1 MLQHSYRNQNFWL
14 VRESLHHA
22 ASSLMKVMSDTADG
36 NVAAGEGY
44 QALNE
49 TKLFSPIRREFVVER
64 YGIALASAALAIV
77 LRWIFDP
84 LLGHVAFYVTVYA
97 AVAFCSIVCGYA
109 PAIVSAI
116 VGFLGVFYFFV
127 DPRYSL
133 TPSRPSEIHG
143 IVGWFLVCAVL
154 IVLGETHR
162 KQQFRLRQSI
172 AAMTSE
178 ASERQRAEAA
188 LQRTHDLLE
197 SRVIERTR
205 QLTLTLNHLERE
217 VIERKR
223 AEEQLRQLS
232 VRLMTLQDEER
243 RHIARDLHDTTGQT
257 LAAMKMTTAL
267 IQRTAVGPEMHRL
280 LDDLN
285 ALTDEAVQEIRTTS
299 YLLHP
304 PLLDEA
310 GIASA
315 VQWFVEGFSK
325 RSGIQVHCEIAE
337 NLQRPPRNH
346 ELVLFRVLQ
355 ESLTNVHRHSG
366 ASAATVKL
374 NVNADHFVLEITD
387 NGTGIPKEC
396 IKRFHED
403 GHGTGVGLVGMRE
416 RVHELG
422 GHLDIQS
429 NPDGTTVSVA
439 LPAIMAKS
447 QRVSLGTSVA

>member
-1 MLQHSYRNQNFWL
+1 
-14 VRESLHHA
+14 
-22 ASSLMKVMSDTADG
+22 MSDTASG
-36 NVAAGEGY
+36 NVAAGERH
-44 QALNE
+44 QALN
-49 TKLFSPIRREFVVER
+49 TVRFFSPIRREFLIER
-64 YGIALASAALAIV
+64 YGIALATAALAII

-84 LLGHVAFYVTVYA
+84 LLGHVAFYVTVYV

-116 VGFLGVFYFFV
+116 VGFLGIFYFFV

-133 TPSRPSEIHG
+133 SPTRPAEIHG
-143 IVGWFLVCAVL
+143 VVGWFFVCTVL
-154 IVLGETHR
+154 IVLGENHR
-162 KQQFRLRQSI
+162 QQQFRLRQSI
-172 AAMTSE
+172 AAMISE
-178 ASERQRAEAA
+178 ASERRRAEAA
-188 LQRTHDLLE
+188 LQRAHHELE
-197 SRVIERTR
+197 NRVAERTG
-205 QLTLTLNHLERE
+205 QLTLTLNRLEGE
-217 VIERKR
+217 VMERKQ

-257 LAAMKMTTAL
+257 LAAMKMTAAL
-267 IQRTAVGPEMHRL
+267 IQRTSSGPEMQRL

-315 VQWFVEGFSK
+315 MQWFVEGFSK
-325 RSGIQVHCEIAE
+325 RSGIQVHCEVAE
-337 NLQRPPRNH
+337 TLQRPPRNH

-355 ESLTNVHRHSG
+355 ESLTNVHRHSS
-366 ASAATVKL
+366 ASATTVRL
-374 NVNADHFVLEITD
+374 NVSADHFVLQIAD
-387 NGTGIPKEC
+387 NGTGIPEEC
-396 IKRFHED
+396 MKRFREA

-429 NPDGTTVSVA
+429 NASGTTVTVA
-439 LPAIMAKS
+439 LPATISKTQMA
-447 QRVSLGTSVA
+447 SLGSSAA

>member
-1 MLQHSYRNQNFWL
+1 MNGMNHATDRNIA
-14 VRESLHHA
+14 V
-22 ASSLMKVMSDTADG
+22 
-36 NVAAGEGY
+36 GERH
-44 QALNE
+44 QALSKL
-49 TKLFSPIRREFVVER
+49 KLFSPIRSEFVVER
-64 YGIALASAALAIV
+64 YGVALATAALAIV

-97 AVAFCSIVCGYA
+97 AVGFCSIVCGYA
-109 PAIVSAI
+109 PAIVSAT
-116 VGFLGVFYFFV
+116 VGFLGIFYFFV
-127 DPRYSL
+127 DPRHSISV
-133 TPSRPSEIHG
+133 TRPSEIHG
-143 IVGWFLVCAVL
+143 LVGWFFVCAVL
-154 IVLGETHR
+154 IVLGENHR
-162 KQQFRLRQSI
+162 KQQFKLRQFI

-178 ASERQRAEAA
+178 ATERRRAEVA
-188 LQRTHDLLE
+188 LQQAYDELE
-197 SRVIERTR
+197 NRVAERTG
-205 QLTLTLNHLERE
+205 QLTLTLNNLERE
-217 VIERKR
+217 VMERKR
-223 AEEQLRQLS
+223 AEGQLRQLS

-267 IQRTAVGPEMHRL
+267 IQRTAAGPEMHRL

-325 RSGIQVHCEIAE
+325 RSGIQVNCEIAKT
-337 NLQRPPRNH
+337 LQRPPRNH

-366 ASAATVKL
+366 ASATTVRL
-374 NVNADHFVLEITD
+374 SISAEHFFLEIAD
-387 NGTGIPKEC
+387 NGTGIPEEC
-396 IKRFHED
+396 IKRFNEA

-422 GHLDIQS
+422 GRLDIQS
-429 NPDGTTVSVA
+429 NPSGTTVSVA
-439 LPAIMAKS
+439 LPATTPKTHLA
-447 QRVSLGTSVA
+447 SLGSSAA

>member
-1 MLQHSYRNQNFWL
+1 
-14 VRESLHHA
+14 
-22 ASSLMKVMSDTADG
+22 MSDSTDG
-36 NVAAGEGY
+36 NIAAGERY
-44 QALNE
+44 QALN
-49 TKLFSPIRREFVVER
+49 KLNLFSPIRREFVVER
-64 YGIALASAALAIV
+64 YGVAIATAALAIV

-84 LLGHVAFYVTVYA
+84 LLGHVAFYVTVYV
-97 AVAFCSIVCGYA
+97 AVAFCSVVCGYA

-116 VGFLGVFYFFV
+116 VGFMGIFYFFV
-127 DPRYSL
+127 DPRHSL
-133 TPSRPSEIHG
+133 SPTRPSEIHG
-143 IVGWFLVCAVL
+143 VVGWFFVCAVL
-154 IVLGETHR
+154 IVLGENHR

-172 AAMTSE
+172 AAMTS
-178 ASERQRAEAA
+178 AANERQRAEAA

-197 SRVIERTR
+197 SRVVERTS
-205 QLTLTLNHLERE
+205 QLTLTLNRLERE
-217 VIERKR
+217 VTERKR

-267 IQRTAVGPEMHRL
+267 IQRTAAGSEMQRL

-285 ALTDEAVQEIRTTS
+285 ALTDQAVQEIRTTS

-325 RSGIQVHCEIAE
+325 RSGIQVNCEIAE

-366 ASAATVKL
+366 ASAATVRL
-374 NVNADHFVLEITD
+374 NLAAAHFALEIAD
-387 NGTGIPKEC
+387 NGTGIPDDSLR
-396 IKRFHED
+396 RFHED

-416 RVHELG
+416 RVNELNG
-422 GHLDIQS
+422 WLDIRS
-429 NPDGTTVSVA
+429 GPT
-439 LPAIMAKS
+439 
-447 QRVSLGTSVA
+447 GTSVSVSLPASRPESLAASLPMSAA

>member
-1 MLQHSYRNQNFWL
+1 
-14 VRESLHHA
+14 
-22 ASSLMKVMSDTADG
+22 MSDSTDG
-36 NVAAGEGY
+36 NIAAGERY
-44 QALNE
+44 QALN
-49 TKLFSPIRREFVVER
+49 KLNLFSPIRREFVVER
-64 YGIALASAALAIV
+64 YGVAIATAALAIV

-84 LLGHVAFYVTVYA
+84 LLGHVAFYVTVYV
-97 AVAFCSIVCGYA
+97 AVAFCSVVCGYA

-116 VGFLGVFYFFV
+116 VGFVGTFYFFV
-127 DPRYSL
+127 DPRHSL
-133 TPSRPSEIHG
+133 SPTRPSEIHG
-143 IVGWFLVCAVL
+143 VVGWFFVCAVL
-154 IVLGETHR
+154 IVLGENHR

-172 AAMTSE
+172 AAMTS
-178 ASERQRAEAA
+178 AANERQRAEAA

-197 SRVIERTR
+197 SRVVERTS
-205 QLTLTLNHLERE
+205 QLTLTLNRLERE
-217 VIERKR
+217 VTERKR

-267 IQRTAVGPEMHRL
+267 IQRTAAGSEMQRL

-285 ALTDEAVQEIRTTS
+285 ALTDQAVQEIRTTS

-325 RSGIQVHCEIAE
+325 RSGIQVNCEIAE

-366 ASAATVKL
+366 ASAATVRL
-374 NVNADHFVLEITD
+374 NLAAAHFALEIAD
-387 NGTGIPKEC
+387 NGTGIPEDSL
-396 IKRFHED
+396 KRFHED

-416 RVHELG
+416 RVNELNG
-422 GHLDIQS
+422 WFDIRS
-429 NPDGTTVSVA
+429 GPT
-439 LPAIMAKS
+439 
-447 QRVSLGTSVA
+447 GTSVSVSLPASRPESLAASLPMSAA

>member
-1 MLQHSYRNQNFWL
+1 
-14 VRESLHHA
+14 
-22 ASSLMKVMSDTADG
+22 MKDMSDTADG
-36 NVAAGEGY
+36 NAAARERHP
-44 QALNE
+44 ALN
-49 TKLFSPIRREFVVER
+49 KLKFFSPIRREFVVER
-64 YGIALASAALAIV
+64 YGIALAAATLAIV
-77 LRWIFDP
+77 LRWMFDP
-84 LLGHVAFYVTVYA
+84 LLGHVAFYVTVYV

-116 VGFLGVFYFFV
+116 VGFLGIFYFFV

-133 TPSRPSEIHG
+133 SPTRPSEIHG
-143 IVGWFLVCAVL
+143 VVGWFFVCAVL
-154 IVLGETHR
+154 IVLGENHR
-162 KQQFRLRQSI
+162 QQQFRLRQSI
-172 AAMTSE
+172 AAMISE
-178 ASERQRAEAA
+178 ATERRRAEAA
-188 LQRTHDLLE
+188 LQRAHDELE
-197 SRVIERTR
+197 NRVAERTG
-205 QLTLTLNHLERE
+205 QLTLTLSNLERE
-217 VIERKR
+217 VMERKR

-267 IQRTAVGPEMHRL
+267 IQRTGAGPEMHRL

-315 VQWFVEGFSK
+315 VQWFVEGFSR

-337 NLQRPPRNH
+337 TLQRPPRNH

-366 ASAATVKL
+366 ASTTSVRL
-374 NVNADHFVLEITD
+374 NVSRDQFVLEVAD
-387 NGTGIPKEC
+387 NGTGIPEEC
-396 IKRFHED
+396 MKRFHEA

-422 GHLDIQS
+422 GRLGIQS
-429 NPDGTTVSVA
+429 NSAGTTVSVA
-439 LPAIMAKS
+439 LPAVTMPKTQPA
-447 QRVSLGTSVA
+447 SLGTSAA

>member
-1 MLQHSYRNQNFWL
+1 
-14 VRESLHHA
+14 
-22 ASSLMKVMSDTADG
+22 MSDTADG
-36 NVAAGEGY
+36 NIAAGERR
-44 QALNE
+44 QALN
-49 TKLFSPIRREFVVER
+49 KSKFFAPIGRELLVER
-64 YGIALASAALAIV
+64 YGIALATAALAIS

-127 DPRYSL
+127 DPRHSL
-133 TPSRPSEIHG
+133 SPSRPSEIHG
-143 IVGWFLVCAVL
+143 VVGWFFVCAVL
-154 IVLGETHR
+154 IVLGENHR

-178 ASERQRAEAA
+178 ATERQRAEAA
-188 LQRTHDLLE
+188 LQQAHDELE
-197 SRVIERTR
+197 DRVAERTG
-205 QLTLTLNHLERE
+205 QLTLTLNNLERE
-217 VIERKR
+217 VLERKR

-257 LAAMKMTTAL
+257 LAAMKMTAAL
-267 IQRTAVGPEMHRL
+267 VQRTPAGPEMSRL
-280 LDDLN
+280 LEDLN
-285 ALTDEAVQEIRTTS
+285 NLTDEAVREIRTTS

-310 GIASA
+310 GITSA
-315 VQWFVEGFSK
+315 VQWFVEGFAK
-325 RSGIQVHCEIAE
+325 RSGIRVRCEIEE
-337 NLQRPPRNH
+337 NLQRPLRNH
-346 ELVLFRVLQ
+346 ELVLFRILQ

-366 ASAATVKL
+366 ASAATVRLKFS
-374 NVNADHFVLEITD
+374 AAHFLLEIAD
-387 NGTGIPKEC
+387 NGAGIPEEC
-396 IKRFHED
+396 LNRFHEA

-422 GHLDIQS
+422 GRLDIQS
-429 NPDGTTVSVA
+429 NTAGTTVSVA
-439 LPAIMAKS
+439 LPAATPKT
-447 QRVSLGTSVA
+447 QPASLGTSAA

>member
-1 MLQHSYRNQNFWL
+1 
-14 VRESLHHA
+14 
-22 ASSLMKVMSDTADG
+22 MSDTADR
-36 NVAAGEGY
+36 NIVAGERH
-44 QALNE
+44 QALKKLN
-49 TKLFSPIRREFVVER
+49 LFSPMRREFVVER
-64 YGIALASAALAIV
+64 YGVALASAALAIV

-116 VGFLGVFYFFV
+116 VGFLGIFYFFV
-127 DPRYSL
+127 DPRHSL
-133 TPSRPSEIHG
+133 SPTRPSEIHG
-143 IVGWFLVCAVL
+143 VVGWFFVCAVL
-154 IVLGETHR
+154 ILLGENHR
-162 KQQFRLRQSI
+162 KQQFKLRQSI
-172 AAMTSE
+172 VAMASE
-178 ASERQRAEAA
+178 AAERQWAEAA
-188 LQRTHDLLE
+188 LQRAHDELE
-197 SRVIERTR
+197 NRVAERTG
-205 QLTLTLNHLERE
+205 QVTLTLNNLERE
-217 VIERKR
+217 VMERKR

-257 LAAMKMTTAL
+257 LAALKMTTAL
-267 IQRTAVGPEMHRL
+267 IQRTAAGPEMHRL
-280 LDDLN
+280 LDDLD
-285 ALTDEAVQEIRTTS
+285 ALTDEALQEIRTTS

-325 RSGIQVHCEIAE
+325 RSGIQVGCEIAE

-366 ASAATVKL
+366 ASTTTVRL
-374 NVNADHFVLEITD
+374 NVSANHFVLEIAD
-387 NGTGIPKEC
+387 NGTGIPEQC
-396 IKRFHED
+396 IKRFHEA

-416 RVHELG
+416 RVKELG
-422 GHLDIQS
+422 GRLDIQS
-429 NPDGTTVSVA
+429 NPAGTTVSVA
-439 LPAIMAKS
+439 LPAAMPKS
-447 QRVSLGTSVA
+447 HPASLGTSAA

>member
-1 MLQHSYRNQNFWL
+1 L
-14 VRESLHHA
+14 RESLQSA
-22 ASSLMKVMSDTADG
+22 TSWLINGMSDATDG
-36 NVAAGEGY
+36 DIAAGERH
-44 QALNE
+44 QAPNALNI
-49 TKLFSPIRREFVVER
+49 FSPIRREFVIER
-64 YGIALASAALAIV
+64 YGIALATAALAIV

-116 VGFLGVFYFFV
+116 VGFLGIFYFFV
-127 DPRYSL
+127 DPRHSLSL
-133 TPSRPSEIHG
+133 TRPAEIHG
-143 IVGWFLVCAVL
+143 LVGWFFVCAVL
-154 IVLGETHR
+154 IVLGENHR

-178 ASERQRAEAA
+178 ATERRRAEAA
-188 LQRTHDLLE
+188 LQRTHDELE
-197 SRVIERTR
+197 NRVAERTR
-205 QLTLTLNHLERE
+205 QLTLTLNRLERE
-217 VIERKR
+217 VMDRKR

-267 IQRTAVGPEMHRL
+267 IQRGAAGPEMHRL

-337 NLQRPPRNH
+337 NVQRPPRNH

-366 ASAATVKL
+366 ASATTVRL
-374 NVNADHFVLEITD
+374 NVTADHFILEIAD
-387 NGTGIPKEC
+387 DGTGIPEEC
-396 IKRFHED
+396 MKRFHED

-422 GHLDIQS
+422 GRLDIQS
-429 NPDGTTVSVA
+429 SPTGTTVSAA
-439 LPAIMAKS
+439 LPATTPKTHLA
-447 QRVSLGTSVA
+447 SLGSSAA

>member
-1 MLQHSYRNQNFWL
+1 MNG
-14 VRESLHHA
+14 
-22 ASSLMKVMSDTADG
+22 MSDTADG
-36 NVAAGEGY
+36 NIAAGETHR
-44 QALNE
+44 ALN
-49 TKLFSPIRREFVVER
+49 KLRFLSPIRREFVVER
-64 YGIALASAALAIV
+64 YGIALATAALAIV

-109 PAIVSAI
+109 PAILSAI
-116 VGFLGVFYFFV
+116 IGFAGIFYFFV

-133 TPSRPSEIHG
+133 SPTRPSEIHG
-143 IVGWFLVCAVL
+143 IVGWFFVCAVL
-154 IVLGETHR
+154 IALGENHR
-162 KQQFRLRQSI
+162 KQQFKLRQSI

-178 ASERQRAEAA
+178 ATERQRAETA
-188 LQRTHDLLE
+188 LQRAHDELE
-197 SRVIERTR
+197 NRVAERTG
-205 QLTLTLNHLERE
+205 QLTLTLNRLERE

-232 VRLMTLQDEER
+232 VRLMTLRDEER

-257 LAAMKMTTAL
+257 LAAIKMTTAL
-267 IQRTAVGPEMHRL
+267 IQQTPAGPEMQLL

-285 ALTDEAVQEIRTTS
+285 ALTDEAVHEIRTTS

-304 PLLDEA
+304 PLLDET

-325 RSGIQVHCEIAE
+325 RSGIQVRCEIAE
-337 NLQRPPRNH
+337 TIQRPPRNH

-366 ASAATVKL
+366 ATAATVRL
-374 NVNADHFVLEITD
+374 NASAEHVVLEIAD
-387 NGTGIPKEC
+387 NGIGIPEES
-396 IKRFHED
+396 IKRFHES

-422 GHLDIQS
+422 GRLDIQS
-429 NPDGTTVSVA
+429 TPTGTTVSVA
-439 LPAIMAKS
+439 LPFAM
-447 QRVSLGTSVA
+447 QRTQDVSLETSAA

>member
-1 MLQHSYRNQNFWL
+1 
-14 VRESLHHA
+14 
-22 ASSLMKVMSDTADG
+22 MSDSTDG
-36 NVAAGEGY
+36 NIAAGERY
-44 QALNE
+44 QALN
-49 TKLFSPIRREFVVER
+49 KLNLFSPIRREFVVER
-64 YGIALASAALAIV
+64 YGVAIATAALAIV

-84 LLGHVAFYVTVYA
+84 LLGHVAFYVTVYV
-97 AVAFCSIVCGYA
+97 AVAFCSVVCGYA

-116 VGFLGVFYFFV
+116 VGFMGIFYFFV
-127 DPRYSL
+127 DPRHSL
-133 TPSRPSEIHG
+133 SPTRPSEIHG
-143 IVGWFLVCAVL
+143 VVGWFFVCAVL
-154 IVLGETHR
+154 IVLGENHR

-172 AAMTSE
+172 AAMTS
-178 ASERQRAEAA
+178 AANERQRAEAA

-197 SRVIERTR
+197 SRVVERTS
-205 QLTLTLNHLERE
+205 QLTLTLNRLERE
-217 VIERKR
+217 VTERKR

-267 IQRTAVGPEMHRL
+267 IQRTAAGSEMQRL

-285 ALTDEAVQEIRTTS
+285 ALTDQAVQEIRTTS

-325 RSGIQVHCEIAE
+325 RSGIQVNCEIAE

-366 ASAATVKL
+366 ASAATVRL
-374 NVNADHFVLEITD
+374 NLAAAHFALEIAD
-387 NGTGIPKEC
+387 NGTGIPEDSL
-396 IKRFHED
+396 KRFHED

-416 RVHELG
+416 RVNELNG
-422 GHLDIQS
+422 WLDIRS
-429 NPDGTTVSVA
+429 GPT
-439 LPAIMAKS
+439 
-447 QRVSLGTSVA
+447 GTSVSVSLPASRPESLAASLPMSAA

>member
-1 MLQHSYRNQNFWL
+1 MKDISEAADRN
-14 VRESLHHA
+14 A
-22 ASSLMKVMSDTADG
+22 ASQRL
-36 NVAAGEGY
+36 
-44 QALNE
+44 QAFNKLN
-49 TKLFSPIRREFVVER
+49 LFSPIRREFVVER
-64 YGIALASAALAIV
+64 YGVALATAALAIL
-77 LRWIFDP
+77 LRWLLDP

-116 VGFLGVFYFFV
+116 FGFLGILYFFV
-127 DPRYSL
+127 DPRHSL
-133 TPSRPSEIHG
+133 SPARPSEIHG
-143 IVGWFLVCAVL
+143 IVGWFFVCAVL
-154 IVLGETHR
+154 IVLGENHR
-162 KQQFRLRQSI
+162 KQQFKLRQSI

-178 ASERQRAEAA
+178 ASERQRAEVD
-188 LQRTHDLLE
+188 LQRAHDELE
-197 SRVIERTR
+197 NRVAERTG
-205 QLTLTLNHLERE
+205 QLTLTLNNLERE
-217 VIERKR
+217 VMERKQ

-257 LAAMKMTTAL
+257 LAAMKMTAAL
-267 IQRTAVGPEMHRL
+267 IQQTPAGPEMNRL
-280 LDDLN
+280 LEDLN

-315 VQWFVEGFSK
+315 VQWFVEGFSR
-325 RSGIQVHCEIAE
+325 RSGIQVRCEIGE

-366 ASAATVKL
+366 ASATTVHL
-374 NVNADHFVLEITD
+374 NVSADHFVLEIGD
-387 NGTGIPKEC
+387 NGTGIPEEC
-396 IKRFHED
+396 IKRFREA

-422 GHLDIQS
+422 GRLDIQS
-429 NPDGTTVSVA
+429 NPAGTTISVA
-439 LPAIMAKS
+439 LPVTT
-447 QRVSLGTSVA
+447 QRTQPVSLGTSAA

>member
-1 MLQHSYRNQNFWL
+1 MSDAAEGNIRAGE
-14 VRESLHHA
+14 RHHA
-22 ASSLMKVMSDTADG
+22 FNNVKV
-36 NVAAGEGY
+36 
-44 QALNE
+44 
-49 TKLFSPIRREFVVER
+49 FSPIRREFWVER
-64 YGIALASAALAIV
+64 YGVALATAALAII

-84 LLGHVAFYVTVYA
+84 LLGHVAFYVTVYV
-97 AVAFCSIVCGYA
+97 AVAFCSVVCGYI

-116 VGFLGVFYFFV
+116 VGFIGIFYFFI

-133 TPSRPSEIHG
+133 SPTRPAEIHG
-143 IVGWFLVCAVL
+143 VVGWFFVCAVL
-154 IVLGETHR
+154 IVLGENHR

-172 AAMTSE
+172 AALTSE

-188 LQRTHDLLE
+188 LQRAHHELE
-197 SRVIERTR
+197 NRVAERTR
-205 QLTLTLNHLERE
+205 ELTLTLNRLERE
-217 VIERKR
+217 ALERKQ

-267 IQRTAVGPEMHRL
+267 IQRTAAGPEMLRL

-325 RSGIQVHCEIAE
+325 RSGIRVRCEIEE
-337 NLQRPPRNH
+337 NLHRPPRNH

-355 ESLTNVHRHSG
+355 ESLTNIHRHSS
-366 ASAATVKL
+366 ASATTVQLNAT
-374 NVNADHFVLEITD
+374 ADHFILQIDD
-387 NGTGIPKEC
+387 NGTGIPEES
-396 IKRFHED
+396 IKRFREA
-403 GHGTGVGLVGMRE
+403 GRGTGVGLVGMRE
-416 RVHELG
+416 RVKELG
-422 GHLDIQS
+422 GQLDIQS
-429 NPDGTTVSVA
+429 SSSGTTISVA
-439 LPAIMAKS
+439 LPASMPKTQHAS
-447 QRVSLGTSVA
+447 SGTSAA

>member
-1 MLQHSYRNQNFWL
+1 
-14 VRESLHHA
+14 
-22 ASSLMKVMSDTADG
+22 MSDSTEGDI
-36 NVAAGEGY
+36 AGGERY
-44 QALNE
+44 QALNKL
-49 TKLFSPIRREFVVER
+49 KLFSPIRREFVVER
-64 YGIALASAALAIV
+64 YGVALATAALAIV

-116 VGFLGVFYFFV
+116 AGFLGIFYFFV
-127 DPRYSL
+127 DPRHSL
-133 TPSRPSEIHG
+133 SPTRPSEIHG
-143 IVGWFLVCAVL
+143 VVGWFFVCAVL
-154 IVLGETHR
+154 IVLGENHR
-162 KQQFRLRQSI
+162 RQQFKLRQSI
-172 AAMTSE
+172 AAMISE
-178 ASERQRAEAA
+178 ASERKRAEAA
-188 LQRTHDLLE
+188 LQRTHDELE
-197 SRVIERTR
+197 NRVAERTG
-205 QLTLTLNHLERE
+205 QLTLTLSSLERE
-217 VIERKR
+217 VMERKR

-257 LAAMKMTTAL
+257 LAAMKMTIAL
-267 IQRTAVGPEMHRL
+267 IQRTAAGPEMHLL

-285 ALTDEAVQEIRTTS
+285 ALTDEAVQEIRTYS

-315 VQWFVEGFSK
+315 VQWFVEGFSR
-325 RSGIQVHCEIAE
+325 RSGIQVDCEIAE
-337 NLQRPPRNH
+337 TLQRPPRNH

-366 ASAATVKL
+366 ASATKVRL
-374 NVNADHFVLEITD
+374 NVSANHFVLEIAD
-387 NGTGIPKEC
+387 NGTGIPEESLQ
-396 IKRFHED
+396 RFHEA

-422 GHLDIQS
+422 GCLDIQS
-429 NPDGTTVSVA
+429 NPAGTTVTVA
-439 LPAIMAKS
+439 LPATTPKTQLA
-447 QRVSLGTSVA
+447 SLGSSAP

>member
-1 MLQHSYRNQNFWL
+1 
-14 VRESLHHA
+14 
-22 ASSLMKVMSDTADG
+22 MKDMSDTADG
-36 NVAAGEGY
+36 NIAASGIHPTF
-44 QALNE
+44 N
-49 TKLFSPIRREFVVER
+49 KLKIFAPIRREFVTER
-64 YGIALASAALAIV
+64 YGIALAAAALAIV

-84 LLGHVAFYVTVYA
+84 LLGHVAFYVTVYV

-116 VGFLGVFYFFV
+116 VGFLGIFYFFI
-127 DPRYSL
+127 DPRHSL
-133 TPSRPSEIHG
+133 SPTRPSEVHG
-143 IVGWFLVCAVL
+143 FVGWFFVCGVL
-154 IVLGETHR
+154 IILGENHR
-162 KQQFRLRQSI
+162 RQQFRLRQSI
-172 AAMTSE
+172 AAMISE
-178 ASERQRAEAA
+178 ATERQRAEAA
-188 LQRTHDLLE
+188 LQRAHDELE
-197 SRVIERTR
+197 NRVAERTG
-205 QLTLTLNHLERE
+205 QLTLTLDNLERE
-217 VIERKR
+217 VMERKQ

-267 IQRTAVGPEMHRL
+267 IRQTMAGPEMHRL

-310 GIASA
+310 GITSA
-315 VQWFVEGFSK
+315 VQWFVDGFSK

-355 ESLTNVHRHSG
+355 ESLTNVHRHSH
-366 ASAATVKL
+366 ATATTVRL
-374 NVNADHFVLEITD
+374 NVSADHFALQIAD
-387 NGTGIPKEC
+387 NGTGISEEC
-396 IKRFHED
+396 IKHFREA
-403 GHGTGVGLVGMRE
+403 GHGAGVGLVGMRE

-422 GHLDIQS
+422 GCLDIQS
-429 NPDGTTVSVA
+429 NSAGTTVSVA
-439 LPAIMAKS
+439 LPAATPKTQLAS
-447 QRVSLGTSVA
+447 SGSSAA

>member
-1 MLQHSYRNQNFWL
+1 
-14 VRESLHHA
+14 
-22 ASSLMKVMSDTADG
+22 MKDMSDTADS
-36 NVAAGEGY
+36 NVAASASHP
-44 QALNE
+44 ALNQ
-49 TKLFSPIRREFVVER
+49 LRFLAPIRPEFVVER
-64 YGIALASAALAIV
+64 YGVALATAALAIV

-84 LLGHVAFYVTVYA
+84 LLGHVAFYVTVYM

-116 VGFLGVFYFFV
+116 LGFLGIFYFFV

-133 TPSRPSEIHG
+133 SPTRPSEIHG
-143 IVGWFLVCAVL
+143 VVGWLFVCAVL
-154 IVLGETHR
+154 IVLGENHR
-162 KQQFRLRQSI
+162 KQQFRLRHSI
-172 AAMTSE
+172 AAMTLE
-178 ASERQRAEAA
+178 ASERQRVEAA
-188 LQRTHDLLE
+188 LQRAHHELE
-197 SRVIERTR
+197 NRVAERTGE
-205 QLTLTLNHLERE
+205 LTLTLNRLERE
-217 VIERKR
+217 VMERKQ

-257 LAAMKMTTAL
+257 LAAMKMTAAL
-267 IQRTAVGPEMHRL
+267 IQQTSPGPQMEQL

-315 VQWFVEGFSK
+315 VQWFAEGFSR
-325 RSGIQVHCEIAE
+325 RSGIQVHCEIAD

-374 NVNADHFVLEITD
+374 NSNAEHFVLEIVD
-387 NGTGIPKEC
+387 NGTGIAEEC
-396 IKRFHED
+396 LKRFHED
-403 GHGTGVGLVGMRE
+403 GQGTGVGLVGMRE
-416 RVHELG
+416 RVKELG
-422 GHLDIQS
+422 GSLDIQS
-429 NPDGTTVSVA
+429 SRSGTTVGVA
-439 LPAIMAKS
+439 LPATTPKA
-447 QRVSLGTSVA
+447 QRASLGTSAA

>member
-1 MLQHSYRNQNFWL
+1 M
-14 VRESLHHA
+14 
-22 ASSLMKVMSDTADG
+22 LMKDMSVAVEG
-36 NVAAGEGY
+36 NVAAGGRHL
-44 QALNE
+44 AVN
-49 TKLFSPIRREFVVER
+49 KLKIFSPIRREFVVER
-64 YGIALASAALAIV
+64 YGIALAAATLAIV
-77 LRWIFDP
+77 LRWILDP

-97 AVAFCSIVCGYA
+97 AVAFCSILCGYA

-116 VGFLGVFYFFV
+116 VGFLGIFYFFV

-133 TPSRPSEIHG
+133 SATRPSEIHG
-143 IVGWFLVCAVL
+143 VVGWFFVCGVL
-154 IVLGETHR
+154 IVLGENHR
-162 KQQFRLRQSI
+162 KQQFRLSQSI

-178 ASERQRAEAA
+178 ATERKRAEAA
-188 LQRTHDLLE
+188 LQRAHDELE
-197 SRVIERTR
+197 NRVAERTG
-205 QLTLTLNHLERE
+205 QLTLTLNSLERE
-217 VIERKR
+217 VVERKR

-267 IQRTAVGPEMHRL
+267 IERTSPGPEMLRL

-315 VQWFVEGFSK
+315 VQWFVEGFSR
-325 RSGIQVHCEIAE
+325 RSGIEVRCEIA
-337 NLQRPPRNH
+337 NILQRPPRNH

-366 ASAATVKL
+366 ASAATVRL
-374 NVNADHFVLEITD
+374 NVSSDDFVLEIAD
-387 NGTGIPKEC
+387 NGTGIPEEC
-396 IKRFHED
+396 IKRFHEA
-403 GHGTGVGLVGMRE
+403 GHASGVGLVGMRE
-416 RVHELG
+416 RVNELG
-422 GHLDIQS
+422 GHLQIQS
-429 NPDGTTVSVA
+429 TPAGTTVNVV
-439 LPAIMAKS
+439 LPATAPKS
-447 QRVSLGTSVA
+447 QLVSLGSSAA

>member
-1 MLQHSYRNQNFWL
+1 MKD
-14 VRESLHHA
+14 
-22 ASSLMKVMSDTADG
+22 SLMKDVSDTADG
-36 NVAAGEGY
+36 KAAVSERH
-44 QALNE
+44 QAFNKL
-49 TKLFSPIRREFVVER
+49 KLFSPIGREFVVER
-64 YGIALASAALAIV
+64 YGIALATAALAIV

-84 LLGHVAFYVTVYA
+84 LLGHVAFYVTVYV
-97 AVAFCSIVCGYA
+97 AVAFCSVVCGYA

-116 VGFLGVFYFFV
+116 VGFVGTFYFFV
-127 DPRYSL
+127 DPRHSL
-133 TPSRPSEIHG
+133 SPTRPSEIHG
-143 IVGWFLVCAVL
+143 VVGWFFVCAVL
-154 IVLGETHR
+154 IVLGENHR

-178 ASERQRAEAA
+178 ASERKRAEAA
-188 LQRTHDLLE
+188 LQQAHDELE
-197 SRVIERTR
+197 DRVAERTG
-205 QLTLTLNHLERE
+205 QLTLTLSSLERE
-217 VIERKR
+217 VMERKR

-257 LAAMKMTTAL
+257 LAAMKMTAAL
-267 IQRTAVGPEMHRL
+267 IQRTAAGAEMQRL

-310 GIASA
+310 GIMSA

-366 ASAATVKL
+366 ASAATVRL
-374 NVNADHFVLEITD
+374 NVTADHFVLEIAD
-387 NGTGIPKEC
+387 NGTGIPEES

-416 RVHELG
+416 RVNELG
-422 GHLDIQS
+422 GRIEIQS
-429 NPDGTTVSVA
+429 NPAGTTVSVA
-439 LPAIMAKS
+439 LPAATPKT
-447 QRVSLGTSVA
+447 QRATLGSSAA

>member
-1 MLQHSYRNQNFWL
+1 
-14 VRESLHHA
+14 
-22 ASSLMKVMSDTADG
+22 MSDSTDG
-36 NVAAGEGY
+36 NIAAGERY
-44 QALNE
+44 QALNRL
-49 TKLFSPIRREFVVER
+49 KLFSPIRREFVVER
-64 YGIALASAALAIV
+64 YGVALATAALAIV

-116 VGFLGVFYFFV
+116 AGFLGIFYFFV
-127 DPRYSL
+127 DPRHSL
-133 TPSRPSEIHG
+133 SPTRPSELHG
-143 IVGWFLVCAVL
+143 VVGWFFVCAVL

-162 KQQFRLRQSI
+162 RQQFKLRQSI
-172 AAMTSE
+172 AAITSE
-178 ASERQRAEAA
+178 ASERKRAEAA
-188 LQRTHDLLE
+188 LQRTHDELE
-197 SRVIERTR
+197 NRVAERTR
-205 QLTLTLNHLERE
+205 QLTLTLNRLERE
-217 VIERKR
+217 VVERKR

-257 LAAMKMTTAL
+257 LAAMKMTAAL
-267 IQRTAVGPEMHRL
+267 IQRSAAGPEMHRL

-315 VQWFVEGFSK
+315 MQWFVDGFSK
-325 RSGIQVHCEIAE
+325 RSGIQVHCEIAQ

-366 ASAATVKL
+366 ASATTVRL
-374 NVNADHFVLEITD
+374 NVSAAHFVLEITD
-387 NGTGIPKEC
+387 NGTGISEEC

-416 RVHELG
+416 RVNELNG
-422 GHLDIQS
+422 WLDIRS
-429 NPDGTTVSVA
+429 GPTGTTVSVS
-439 LPAIMAKS
+439 LPASRPESHA
-447 QRVSLGTSVA
+447 VSLPMSAA

>member
-1 MLQHSYRNQNFWL
+1 
-14 VRESLHHA
+14 
-22 ASSLMKVMSDTADG
+22 MKDMSDTADE
-36 NVAAGEGY
+36 NVAASERHL
-44 QALNE
+44 ALNIS
-49 TKLFSPIRREFVVER
+49 KFLSPIQREFVVER
-64 YGIALASAALAIV
+64 YGVALATAALAIV

-84 LLGHVAFYVTVYA
+84 LLGHVAFYVTIYV

-116 VGFLGVFYFFV
+116 VGFLGIFYFFV

-133 TPSRPSEIHG
+133 SPSRPSEIHG
-143 IVGWFLVCAVL
+143 VVGWLFVCAVL
-154 IVLGETHR
+154 ILLGENHR
-162 KQQFRLRQSI
+162 KQQFRLKQSI
-172 AAMTSE
+172 AALTSE
-178 ASERQRAEAA
+178 AIERQRAEAA
-188 LQRTHDLLE
+188 LQRTRDELE
-197 SRVIERTR
+197 NRVLERTS
-205 QLTLTLNHLERE
+205 QLTLTLNNLERE
-217 VIERKR
+217 VTERKR

-243 RHIARDLHDTTGQT
+243 RRIARDLHDTTGQT
-257 LAAMKMTTAL
+257 LAAMKMTAAL
-267 IQRTAVGPEMHRL
+267 IQQTAAGPDMHRL

-310 GIASA
+310 GVASA

-325 RSGIQVHCEIAE
+325 RSGIQVRCEIAE
-337 NLQRPPRNH
+337 TLQRPPRNH

-366 ASAATVKL
+366 ASAATIKL
-374 NVNADHFVLEITD
+374 NVNADHFVLEIAD

-396 IKRFHED
+396 IKRFNED

-422 GHLDIQS
+422 GQLDIQS
-429 NPDGTTVSVA
+429 SPAGTTVRVA

-447 QRVSLGTSVA
+447 QHASLGNSAA